1 MFNWRCLILER
12 KKIGEKIRI
21 LRKNN
26 GMTQEQL
33 AEVLEIS
40 TPAVSKW
47 ESGQTY
53 PDISL
58 LPIIARYFEVTI
70 DFLFDFSNELSD
82 ESIKV
87 ICDDIA
93 KKFESLQFIFAQ
105 KEWENYLRKF
115 PTYYPLRY
123 ELATIALFNLHK
135 ASSLE
140 EMYAFANKIIGVY
153 EECTKSNELKIKQG
167 AYFQMA
173 NLYIMQQDFDRAETV
188 LSKLPT
194 QFASPKILLSMI
206 YIGNNNL
213 KKASKN
219 IQENIY
225 GALIDIIGELSNM
238 ISILRLDE
246 SENADKILDLF
257 NIQKNIIRIFDLESI
272 YGVGIRLQLS
282 KILAQNKEYEK
293 LEKELEKALELLE
306 KYPHGLRTIN
316 DIPFFSDIDI
326 GTVQDSKGF
335 PTHGYSMLV
344 DQIFTLIEG
353 NEELQ
358 SIKYRFKQVLR

>member
-1 MFNWRCLILER
+1 MDR
-12 KKIGEKIRI
+12 KQIGEKIRI

-26 GMTQEQL
+26 GITQEQL
-33 AEVLEIS
+33 AEVLEVS

-58 LPIIARYFEVTI
+58 LPIIARYFQVTI

-82 ESIKV
+82 EDIKA
-87 ICDDIA
+87 ICDDVV

-123 ELATIALFNLHK
+123 ELATIAIFNLHK

-140 EMYAFANKIIGVY
+140 EMYTFANKIIGVY
-153 EECTKSNELKIKQG
+153 EQCTNSDELKIKQG

-188 LSKLPT
+188 LNKLPT
-194 QFASPKILLSMI
+194 QFANPKLLLSMI

-213 KKASKN
+213 EKANRN

-225 GALIDIIGELSNM
+225 RAVIDIIGELGNM
-238 ISILRLDE
+238 ISILCLNE
-246 SENADKILDLF
+246 SENTDKILDLL
-257 NIQKNIIRIFDLESI
+257 NNQKDIITIFDLDPMC
-272 YGVGIRLQLS
+272 GVGKRLQLS

-293 LEKELEKALELLE
+293 LEKELEEVIDILE
-306 KYPHGLRTIN
+306 KYPHGLRSIN
-316 DIPFFSDIDI
+316 DIPFFKDTDLDI
-326 GTVQDSKGF
+326 VQDSKRF
-335 PTHGYSMLV
+335 PTYGYSMLV
-344 DQIFTLIEG
+344 NQIFTLIEG
-353 NEELQ
+353 NKDFQ
-358 SIKYRFKQVLR
+358 SIKSRLEQALE